1 MPKSPSI
8 RKRSESAFGGDRR
21 RKHHHWK
28 VTVYYKDGERF
39 ARVYIDEEKAHRYA
53 DREKK
58 SPFVK
63 SARVRRVG

>member
-8 RKRSESAFGGDRR
+8 RKRSESAFVGDRR

-39 ARVYIDEEKAHRYA
+39 ARDSPGARGLKDSQIPATTFGSL
-53 DREKK
+53 K
-58 SPFVK
+58 SKQNRP
-63 SARVRRVG
+63 